1 MSGTL
6 CCRRSRIAAAIVTV
20 IFAAGILKADTL
32 HPTADT
38 NSNLSIPA
46 QSNGAATSFFVRSP
60 GPGGERHAFLRFD
73 LGALPAG
80 VTIDRA
86 ILRLWA
92 AAVNDPG
99 PIDIRPIAGT
109 WDEATLSASIAPPLG
124 ASIGTLNIS
133 ATDQEHYVT
142 VDVTSLVQGWLN
154 GSIAEFGIAL
164 LPTTDPVR
172 ITFDSKESI
181 STSHAPEL
189 EIIPV
194 GPAGPQGPPGP
205 QGPIGPVGPQG
216 PPGATGAAGPTGPQG
231 APGPAGATGATGP
244 QGPQGPPGA
253 DGAPG
258 PQGAPGA
265 TGPQGLAGPSG
276 PPGPQGPV
284 GPQGPIGPQ
293 GPAGSPVPIQMDI
306 MTASGTWT
314 MPSGT
319 NRVFV
324 LVVGG
329 GGAGGSI
336 PFLAQGNA
344 PPVGSGGGGG
354 GGYAQ
359 KWISSGLPATVGV
372 TVGQGSVGGVGG
384 TSAFGTFLSATGGEN
399 AFQNSFGFIG
409 GAAGIGIGGDLN
421 LAGQPGGGGGSAGA
435 GAGGNAVIYGFGG
448 QPPNT
453 TFSPGNP
460 GINYGGG
467 GSGAYTHH
475 GPAPGGAGANGV
487 VIVWSYP

>member
-1 MSGTL
+1 MIRLLRQRWLRLACTSVMMVLWAGTL
-6 CCRRSRIAAAIVTV
+6 
-20 IFAAGILKADTL
+20 GADTL

-38 NSNLSIPA
+38 NSNLTIPT

-60 GPGGERHAFLRFD
+60 GAGGERHAFLRFD
-73 LGALPAG
+73 LGALPTG
-80 VTIDRA
+80 VPIDRA
-86 ILRLWA
+86 ILRVWV

-99 PIDIRPIAGT
+99 PIDIRPIAGAWT
-109 WDEATLSASIAPPLG
+109 EATLSASNAPPMG

-133 ATDQEHYVT
+133 ATDEEQYVT
-142 VDVTSLVQGWLN
+142 ADVTSLVQGWLN

-164 LPTTDPVR
+164 LPTIADPAR

-181 STSHAPEL
+181 ATSHAPEL
-189 EIIPV
+189 EVIPV

-205 QGPIGPVGPQG
+205 QGPAGPVGPQG
-216 PPGATGAAGPTGPQG
+216 PPGATGATGATGPQG
-231 APGPAGATGATGP
+231 APGPVGPTGATGP
-244 QGPQGPPGA
+244 QGPPGP

-258 PQGAPGA
+258 PQGPPGA
-265 TGPQGLAGPSG
+265 TGAQGPTGPSG
-276 PPGPQGPV
+276 PPGPQGPT

-293 GPAGSPVPIQMDI
+293 GPAGSPVPIQMDMI
-306 MTASGTWT
+306 TASGTWT
-314 MPSGT
+314 IPSGT

-324 LVVGG
+324 VVVGG

-336 PFLAQGNA
+336 PFVNHGNGF
-344 PPVGSGGGGG
+344 PVGSGGGGG

-359 KWISSGLPATVGV
+359 KWITSALPATVGV

-384 TSAFGTFLSATGGEN
+384 TSAFGTFVSATGGEN

-409 GAAGIGIGGDLN
+409 GAGGTGIGGDLN

-435 GAGGNAVIYGFGG
+435 GAGGNTVIYGFGG

-475 GPAPGGAGANGV
+475 GPASGGAGANGI